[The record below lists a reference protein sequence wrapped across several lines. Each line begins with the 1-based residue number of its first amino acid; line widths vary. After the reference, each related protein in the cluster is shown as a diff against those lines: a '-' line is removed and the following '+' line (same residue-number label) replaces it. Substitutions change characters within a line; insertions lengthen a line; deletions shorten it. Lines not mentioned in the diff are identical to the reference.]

1 MIPARIPSAL
11 GQRGL
16 HLAVVFAA
24 LLCTLATV
32 FALTF
37 PSLSGRVVDQANI
50 IQATTLTSIEQK
62 LADLERKSGI
72 QLVVATVT
80 SLEGQ
85 GIEPYAKELFRSWK
99 LGEKTKNNAV
109 LLLVAPNERF
119 VRIVVGHGLVGTLTD
134 ARAKEISDAMTP
146 RFRAGD
152 FSGGITR
159 GVDDIITV
167 LSTHNQTFN
176 PVGWLFSEEAMDT
189 WFALVILFVL
199 ALPIISILALVT
211 TLKLRGGVRQLQ
223 MRVAAL
229 EASRPP
235 TPTVAVR
242 PSPIAEPTAKEPSPA
257 METLPPEPAAPIAPP
272 AAPPGPVKPPPAVAA
287 PTLEERFGTQW
298 VVWIGGLALALGG
311 IFLVRYTVEQGLLGP
326 GVRIVLAAIFAGLLI
341 AAGEWAR
348 RNEIA
353 SGITAIPTRHIPSI
367 LTAAG
372 TVAAYATVY
381 AAFALYGFLS
391 PAAAFV
397 LLGIVAL
404 ATLAAALLHGPALA
418 GLGVAGAFITP
429 VLVPSEAPNYWALY
443 IYLAIVTGAA
453 FALARMRLWRW
464 LAITAVLLG
473 AIWTFPGVAYPHVDA
488 LTAHLFHVVSGFV
501 LSAALIVSGL
511 LFGPTAKPLKIDEVS
526 SGAIGAY
533 LLAAAA
539 LVIASVHDPAALAIF
554 TILTAATVA
563 IAWRADAALWAL
575 PAAGL
580 MTFLVMLHWAVPTI
594 FDQLVL
600 APGVTRGAIPGPSTG
615 TGLHLTLGLAMAA
628 LFGVTGYAVQG
639 RSENP
644 LIALLWSI
652 TAVAT
657 PIAILIA
664 LYVRIAELDR
674 SIPFAGLAL
683 LLAAL
688 YGYATELLSKRQ
700 PRPGLATAAA
710 IFAAGA
716 VAALALALTFALDK
730 GWLTV
735 ALALMVPGIAWISER
750 RPLPALRYL
759 AAAVIVLVLL
769 RVGYEPRIVGDD
781 VGTTPIFNWLLYGYG
796 VPAAS
801 FWYAGYLLR
810 RRVDDGPARM
820 ADAAAILFTVL
831 LVQLEIRHYMNN
843 GNIYGHSSSLA
854 EVAMQVSVGLAMT
867 IGLERLRLRTHSI
880 VHDIGALIIGALT
893 LAAIVLGLMLRFNPL
908 LTGRPVGDTFFNLVL
923 LGYGIPAVLAAILAL
938 IARDSRSLVYRA
950 IAAAAAVGLALMYLG
965 LEVRT
970 LFHGAVLTRG
980 VTSDAEQYTYS
991 AVWLIFGVLLLVA
1004 GFLLRS
1010 QPARLA
1016 SAAVVALTIA
1026 KVFLVDMAGLTGIFR
1041 ALSFIGLGAVL
1052 VGIGWLYQRVLFPAS
1067 GTATANTGKG

>member
-134 ARAKEISDAMTP
+134 ARAKEFSDAMTP

-235 TPTVAVR
+235 TPAVAVR

-257 METLPPEPAAPIAPP
+257 MEALPPEPAAPIAPP

-326 GVRIVLAAIFAGLLI
+326 GVRIFLAAIFAGLLI
-341 AAGEWAR
+341 ASGEWAR

-464 LAITAVLLG
+464 LAITAVVLG
-473 AIWTFPGVAYPHVDA
+473 ALWTFPGVAYPHVDA
-488 LTAHLFHVVSGFV
+488 LTAHLFHVVSGFA

-511 LFGPTAKPLKIDEVS
+511 LFGPTAEPGKIDEVS

-533 LLAAAA
+533 LLAGG
-539 LVIASVHDPAALAIF
+539 
-554 TILTAATVA
+554 
-563 IAWRADAALWAL
+563 R
-575 PAAGL
+575 
-580 MTFLVMLHWAVPTI
+580 
-594 FDQLVL
+594 
-600 APGVTRGAIPGPSTG
+600 TG
-615 TGLHLTLGLAMAA
+615 
-628 LFGVTGYAVQG
+628 
-639 RSENP
+639 
-644 LIALLWSI
+644 
-652 TAVAT
+652 
-657 PIAILIA
+657 
-664 LYVRIAELDR
+664 DR
-674 SIPFAGLAL
+674 QCS
-683 LLAAL
+683 
-688 YGYATELLSKRQ
+688 
-700 PRPGLATAAA
+700 
-710 IFAAGA
+710 
-716 VAALALALTFALDK
+716 
-730 GWLTV
+730 
-735 ALALMVPGIAWISER
+735 
-750 RPLPALRYL
+750 
-759 AAAVIVLVLL
+759 
-769 RVGYEPRIVGDD
+769 
-781 VGTTPIFNWLLYGYG
+781 
-796 VPAAS
+796 
-801 FWYAGYLLR
+801 
-810 RRVDDGPARM
+810 
-820 ADAAAILFTVL
+820 
-831 LVQLEIRHYMNN
+831 
-843 GNIYGHSSSLA
+843 
-854 EVAMQVSVGLAMT
+854 
-867 IGLERLRLRTHSI
+867 
-880 VHDIGALIIGALT
+880 
-893 LAAIVLGLMLRFNPL
+893 
-908 LTGRPVGDTFFNLVL
+908 
-923 LGYGIPAVLAAILAL
+923 
-938 IARDSRSLVYRA
+938 
-950 IAAAAAVGLALMYLG
+950 
-965 LEVRT
+965 
-970 LFHGAVLTRG
+970 
-980 VTSDAEQYTYS
+980 
-991 AVWLIFGVLLLVA
+991 
-1004 GFLLRS
+1004 
-1010 QPARLA
+1010 
-1016 SAAVVALTIA
+1016 
-1026 KVFLVDMAGLTGIFR
+1026 
-1041 ALSFIGLGAVL
+1041 
-1052 VGIGWLYQRVLFPAS
+1052 
-1067 GTATANTGKG
+1067 